1 MVGGVYGRCGVV
13 VVWFVEME
21 YGIEFVFVI
30 ILYFNMEGISVL
42 GMLWRFIFVMKD
54 FVLVC
59 FNLIL

>member
-13 VVWFVEME
+13 VVWFVGME
-21 YGIEFVFVI
+21 YEIEFVFVI

-59 FNLIL
+59 FILVL